1 MVIALSSSALVLLG
15 SLLKGN
21 QEYKQVLVLLMW
33 PFVLAILSNIL
44 SQWYGYYAN
53 SYDHEWYLNQVKI
66 ERDAAKALNK
76 QVSQNWSKK
85 KKYEPDI
92 KLINE
97 TETFSRLAKDYTER
111 TDKLNIVSTVL
122 LAVGILGLIGMLTFW
137 AYCPDLPL

>member
-1 MVIALSSSALVLLG
+1 VIALSSSALVLLG
-15 SLLKGN
+15 SLLKDN
-21 QEYKQVLVLLMW
+21 QEYRQVLVLLMW

-66 ERDAAKALNK
+66 ERDTAKEMNK
-76 QVSQNWSKK
+76 RASQNWSKK
-85 KKYEPDI
+85 KKYEPDL

-97 TETFSRLAKDYTER
+97 TETFSNLAKVYGGR

-122 LAVGILGLIGMLTFW
+122 LSVGILCLIGLLTFW
-137 AYCPDLPL
+137 AYCSNLPL

>member
-1 MVIALSSSALVLLG
+1 MIALSSSALVLLG
-15 SLLKGN
+15 SLLKDN
-21 QEYKQVLVLLMW
+21 QEYRQVLVLLMW

-66 ERDAAKALNK
+66 ERDTAKEMNK
-76 QVSQNWSKK
+76 RASQNWSKK
-85 KKYEPDI
+85 KKYEPDL

-97 TETFSRLAKDYTER
+97 TETFSNLAKVYGGR

-122 LAVGILGLIGMLTFW
+122 LSVGILCLIGLLTFW
-137 AYCPDLPL
+137 AYCSNLPL